1 MKKILFALS
10 FALFAPACM
19 TTPPQDGAVESPQTS
34 VQASPLT
41 SPAPLDAECLQACE
55 EAYES
60 CAGNATSDFD
70 LCQCDNGR
78 IGCERRCGVF
88 HPFHQC

>member
-1 MKKILFALS
+1 MN
-10 FALFAPACM
+10 APS
-19 TTPPQDGAVESPQTS
+19 QDGAAASPQTS
-34 VQASPLT
+34 VEASTLT
-41 SPAPLDAECLQACE
+41 ATPLDAECLQACE
-55 EAYES
+55 DAFET

-70 LCQCDNGR
+70 LCQCDNSR